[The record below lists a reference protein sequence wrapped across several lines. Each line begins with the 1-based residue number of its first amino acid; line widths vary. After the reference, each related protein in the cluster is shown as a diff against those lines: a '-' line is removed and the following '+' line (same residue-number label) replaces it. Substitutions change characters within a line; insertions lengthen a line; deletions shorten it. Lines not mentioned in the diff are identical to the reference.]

1 MGTCSDKWHLDLVLV
16 FMTIR
21 TLISS
26 WRSYP
31 HEVKRCFLL
40 GRKAM
45 TNLGIVLKSRD
56 ITLPTSIYIVKT
68 IVFLVMYEYESWAIK
83 KAERQSIDAFELW
96 C

>member
-1 MGTCSDKWHLDLVLV
+1 VGTCSDKWHLDLVLV

-56 ITLPTSIYIVKT
+56 ITLLT
-68 IVFLVMYEYESWAIK
+68 
-83 KAERQSIDAFELW
+83 
-96 C
+96 

>member
-26 WRSYP
+26 WRSYR

-45 TNLGIVLKSRD
+45 TNLDSLLKNRD
-56 ITLPTSIYIVKT
+56 ITLPTKVPKLKAM
-68 IVFLVMYEYESWAIK
+68 VFPVVMYGCQSWTIK
-83 KAERQSIDAFELW
+83 KA
-96 C
+96 